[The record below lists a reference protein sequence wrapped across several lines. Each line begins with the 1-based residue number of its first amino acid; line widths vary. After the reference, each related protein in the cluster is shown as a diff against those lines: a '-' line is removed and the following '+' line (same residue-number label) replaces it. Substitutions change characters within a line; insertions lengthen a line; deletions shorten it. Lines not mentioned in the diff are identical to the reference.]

1 MQHTQLVSDL
11 HSSSPR
17 SPSAAKLEKRLAQ
30 EDREIPE
37 IPLVI
42 PDPPSPV
49 LVGVPAADG
58 SFTLLMGGW
67 DAGWVHTASFR
78 EPRPAAV
85 RVPGAEE
92 VGVSFRTFRWGD

>member
-1 MQHTQLVSDL
+1 MPVR
-11 HSSSPR
+11 R
-17 SPSAAKLEKRLAQ
+17 SAKLEKRLTL

-37 IPLVI
+37 IPLVV

-67 DAGWVHTASFR
+67 DAGWVHKASFK
-78 EPRPAAV
+78 EPRPTAV

-92 VGVSFRTFRWGD
+92 VGVSFRTFR